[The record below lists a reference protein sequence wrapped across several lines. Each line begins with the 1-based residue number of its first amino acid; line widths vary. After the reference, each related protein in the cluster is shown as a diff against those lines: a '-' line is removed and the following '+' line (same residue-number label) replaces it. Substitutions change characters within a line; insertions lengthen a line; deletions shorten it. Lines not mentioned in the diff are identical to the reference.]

1 MEVTIPFKGT
11 LFLGALLDGAIM
23 GYLVNRK
30 IRDITPY
37 LVSII
42 PLAWLA
48 YGSEALQPPI
58 LKFGRT
64 NPSLHSFRYF
74 SRRLSNIFVE
84 ILQILAHGHHELVG
98 VSAIDDAMIIAHG
111 EADNVPH
118 GN

>member
-1 MEVTIPFKGT
+1 MIQFLGHLGSATWQPCLIAALVEVTIPFKGT

-48 YGSEALQPPI
+48 YGEALQPPI
-58 LKFGRT
+58 LEFGRT
-64 NPSLHSFRYF
+64 NPSLHSFRYVF
-74 SRRLSNIFVE
+74 AS
-84 ILQILAHGHHELVG
+84 
-98 VSAIDDAMIIAHG
+98 IIQYLR
-111 EADNVPH
+111 
-118 GN
+118 